1 MRLTAEINLV
11 LYLGIRNTSLCSKY
25 YQTRCGKRLLYLCYT
40 HILTF
45 SSKNA
50 RNISNFCSAK
60 WFTPTFQKE
69 SVFKATHT
77 VFMLWLAPELEEEEL
92 LFKEHCISMYVILH
106 RDYRHSGANERFL
119 FLDYWKLIFSKL
131 LSLWA
136 QVSLVKL
143 NLTKGVLRLS

>member
-1 MRLTAEINLV
+1 MRLTTEMNLV
-11 LYLGIRNTSLCSKY
+11 LYLGIRNTTLCSKY
-25 YQTRCGKRLLYLCYT
+25 YQTRCGKRLLYLCCI

-60 WFTPTFQKE
+60 WFRTTFQTE
-69 SVFKATHT
+69 SVSKATHT

-92 LFKEHCISMYVILH
+92 LFKEHCISLYVILH
-106 RDYRHSGANERFL
+106 CNYRHSGANKCFL

-131 LSLWA
+131 LPYDNRSP
-136 QVSLVKL
+136 
-143 NLTKGVLRLS
+143 